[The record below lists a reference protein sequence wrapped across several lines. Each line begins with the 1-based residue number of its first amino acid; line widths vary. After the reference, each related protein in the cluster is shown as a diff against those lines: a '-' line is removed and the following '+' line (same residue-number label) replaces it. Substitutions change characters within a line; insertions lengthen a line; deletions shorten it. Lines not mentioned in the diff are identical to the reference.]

1 MCYNTDILD
10 IIRAKR
16 PNIEM
21 DEILIGSAIN
31 EIEQK
36 IKNYCVRP
44 SVPKALYYTW
54 ANMVLDL
61 LDYENAVNNINTV
74 NTDTNDDI
82 TNILTGN
89 FGTIAMG
96 DTSWKQGDVNITDPQ
111 YRGLS
116 SHTAAL
122 DELILNYRSDLNQF
136 RRIW

>member
-16 PNIEM
+16 PNIEI
-21 DEILIGSAIN
+21 DEILVGSAIN

-61 LDYENAVNNINTV
+61 LDYENAYNSSISKEVDDTV
-74 NTDTNDDI
+74 ES
-82 TNILTGN
+82 ILLGN
-89 FGTIAMG
+89 YGTIAMG
-96 DTSWKQGDVNITDPQ
+96 DTSWKQGEIDMSNPNTKA
-111 YRGLS
+111 LL
-116 SHTAAL
+116 SHTANL
-122 DELILNYRSDLNQF
+122 DDLILNYTKDLNEF